1 MIRDS
6 QDLEII
12 FGRFGRITS
21 CDIIRD
27 YKTGDSLNYAF
38 IGFDTDAAAEE
49 AFFKMDNVLIDDR
62 RIHVDFSQSMHHLWK
77 SFKKF
82 GKAGDAEQG
91 RLADAHQRPAKP
103 GLELKPGAG
112 MEGFPCILWWLS
124 LHDFANSTIT
134 DGRRRPVHGAAQQQR
149 ARL

>member
-1 MIRDS
+1 MRQNYNP

-12 FGRFGRITS
+12 FGRFGNITS

-38 IGFDTDAAAEE
+38 LGFDTDAAAEE

-103 GLELKPGAG
+103 GLELKPNAG
-112 MEGFPCILWWLS
+112 SEIF
-124 LHDFANSTIT
+124 
-134 DGRRRPVHGAAQQQR
+134 
-149 ARL
+149 